1 MAKAKPLTSAERIA
15 AIKQADADARR
26 ERAELDHA
34 TLTDLVT
41 AAKEAEAAI
50 TRVEE
55 ACGDLVSDLTTG
67 ALKQQGTNM
76 SERLRN
82 IITVAES
89 DLVNVAAVLQ
99 DA

>member
-1 MAKAKPLTSAERIA
+1 MAKAKTLTPAERIA

-34 TLTDLVT
+34 TLTDLV
-41 AAKEAEAAI
+41 AVALEAETAVK
-50 TRVEE
+50 RVEA

-82 IITVAES
+82 IITVAEA
-89 DLVNVAAVLQ
+89 DLVNVAAALQ